1 MRRHRLMENTCA
13 ICGDVV
19 RSEIAPHWH
28 PGQQLRRAHRDMQTH
43 MKSHSFAEVLRFE
56 IRQDLDQVPEDER
69 PSIVRDVYRS
79 LLGTTS
85 EGVFTLGDDDARG
98 AYTIEDAL
106 GSSAMYRLWWSHNA
120 CGLPGCEQ
128 HAV

>member
-1 MRRHRLMENTCA
+1 MENTCA

-28 PGQQLRRAHRDMQTH
+28 PTKQLRRAHRDMQTH
-43 MKSHSFAEVLRFE
+43 MQTHSFAEVLRFE
-56 IRQDLDQVPEDER
+56 IRQDLEQVPEDER

-79 LLGTTS
+79 LLGSTND
-85 EGVFTLGDDDARG
+85 GVFELGAEDASSVYSVDEVLGDV
-98 AYTIEDAL
+98 AL
-106 GSSAMYRLWWSHNA
+106 YRLWRSHNA

-128 HAV
+128 HAQ